1 VHPQCIPVVNGPIAK
16 EDSLRS
22 EQGKCPSQEW
32 TGPWLFK
39 TAIVFVSILGTSLA
53 IVPRGYSQ
61 TPSGAAVNQPHRR
74 KMPSLDD
81 QLKRYTEVLSLDSSQ
96 QAKVKMILDRR
107 QMQLRRVHDDAS
119 ISAVDRF
126 SAMQA
131 LHQQSDEQIRRILN
145 PEQASKFEQI
155 RPRKPPQAD
164 SETVTNT
171 QNK

>member
-1 VHPQCIPVVNGPIAK
+1 
-16 EDSLRS
+16 
-22 EQGKCPSQEW
+22 
-32 TGPWLFK
+32 
-39 TAIVFVSILGTSLA
+39 
-53 IVPRGYSQ
+53 
-61 TPSGAAVNQPHRR
+61 
-74 KMPSLDD
+74 MPSLDD

-155 RPRKPPQAD
+155 RPRKQPQAD